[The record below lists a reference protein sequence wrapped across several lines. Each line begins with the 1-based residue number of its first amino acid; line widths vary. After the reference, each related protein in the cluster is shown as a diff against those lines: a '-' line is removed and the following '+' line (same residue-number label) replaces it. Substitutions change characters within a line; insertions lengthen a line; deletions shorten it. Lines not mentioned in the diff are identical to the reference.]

1 MITKK
6 SYIVDIKIVLHKYY
20 YNPLHYITLPSDT
33 DKYLYEFWD
42 TNRKHKKKEEITL
55 HHREVST
62 FIKADRRSIYKKGDN
77 KIITRPYP
85 IKEPEITIQPIQ
97 PITDDGNEIVADILN
112 HIIDNIC
119 LRDELQQTK
128 KLEVVDL

>member
-1 MITKK
+1 M
-6 SYIVDIKIVLHKYY
+6 
-20 YNPLHYITLPSDT
+20 
-33 DKYLYEFWD
+33 
-42 TNRKHKKKEEITL
+42 
-55 HHREVST
+55 
-62 FIKADRRSIYKKGDN
+62 DRCDDF
-77 KIITRPYP
+77 IITP
-85 IKEPEITIQPIQ
+85 IKEITIQPIQ